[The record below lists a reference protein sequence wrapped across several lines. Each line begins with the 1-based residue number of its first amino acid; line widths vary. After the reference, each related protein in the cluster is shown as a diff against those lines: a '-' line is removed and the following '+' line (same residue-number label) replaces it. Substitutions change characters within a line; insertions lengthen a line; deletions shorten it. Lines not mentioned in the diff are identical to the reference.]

1 MIKIENVVGP
11 SPEQMMFIIQ
21 GMRNPLNSW
30 DKFDS
35 IITESSVS
43 EGRKDTLQL
52 GAADEDLMLRLV
64 KGGPEH
70 RKFMR
75 MMPIYA
81 RITAPLYFWKECDT
95 YKIGTVSNSCSTMH
109 KIAAKEFTL
118 EDFSCEH
125 IGDVQNCDPMY
136 YAALEGTIMALNE
149 ARHCFLDTKEK
160 CYWWQ
165 MIQLLPSSYNQTR
178 NISMNYE
185 VLYNIYHQRQGHK
198 LDEWNEFCK
207 WIETVP
213 YHTVIARAKGPL
225 FKFLTEGQAAPTK
238 EEKIAPFIKLAGKTK

>member
-11 SPEQMMFIIQ
+11 SPEQMIFIIQ
-21 GMRNPLNSW
+21 GMRNPMNSW
-30 DKFDS
+30 DKSDS
-35 IITESSVS
+35 AIVQSSVS
-43 EGRKDTLQL
+43 EGRKDMLQL
-52 GAADEDLMLRLV
+52 GDADEDLMVRLV

-81 RITAPLYFWKECDT
+81 RITAPLYFWKEFDT
-95 YKIGTVSNSCSTMH
+95 YKVGTVSNSCSTMH
-109 KIAAKEFTL
+109 KIHAKKFTL
-118 EDFSCEH
+118 EDFSTEH
-125 IGDVQNCDPMY
+125 LQIPM
-136 YAALEGTIMALNE
+136 LEILKHTIHGLNDSRD
-149 ARHCFLDTKEK
+149 AFLSSKDKLM
-160 CYWWQ
+160 WWQ

-213 YHTVIARAKGPL
+213 YAELIIGP
-225 FKFLTEGQAAPTK
+225 AAPTK
-238 EEKIAPFIKLAGKTK
+238 EEKIAAFIKLAGEAK